1 MPDAPL
7 RRATGPAIAHWLV
20 LSCACIFGCAAPLA
34 ATAAPAQPTASS
46 PAPLAESAANVTFR
60 VHATREGLV
69 GGTTSS
75 GHVITP
81 NDHFV
86 ALPCTCALN
95 KYVRLSFNGKSQVV
109 PVYDVGPWNNKDDY
123 WMPSDQRYFKG
134 LPRGVPQAT
143 AAYTDKHNNG
153 QSGMGDVVTNPT
165 GVDIGDGTWYELGLT
180 DTVDI
185 TFLWL
190 TDDPTGGVNAA
201 KPAASAP
208 APAAKSV
215 SGAATTTP
223 AAAPKSGFDVKSLP
237 VLGVSDAPPLDSA
250 DPLGTGF
257 TYVSQTKHNMP
268 DVIAKYWKDKG
279 GVPMFGYPLS
289 EVFVRK
295 ANGETHVYQ
304 YFERVL
310 FEYLPDT
317 NGVALAPLGSWFGEV
332 NGPYDTADPFDS
344 TAKKRYVAA
353 TQHSIGGGILQWYAA
368 NGDADMFGAP
378 ISEEMPYTTP
388 DGRKVTAQLFERAR
402 IEMDANGTV
411 TLGRLGAEWLSQR
424 GWL

>member
-7 RRATGPAIAHWLV
+7 RRAAGPAIGHWLT
-20 LSCACIFGCAAPLA
+20 LSFAFMVACAAPLA
-34 ATAAPAQPTASS
+34 VVAAPAPRSASA
-46 PAPLAESAANVTFR
+46 PAIAPAEGAASVTFR

-95 KYVRLSFNGKSQVV
+95 KKVRLSFNGKSQVV
-109 PVYDVGPWNNKDDY
+109 PVLDIGPWNNSDDY
-123 WMPSDQRYFKG
+123 WMPSDVRTFKG
-134 LPRGVPQAT
+134 LPQGVPQAT
-143 AAYTDKHNNG
+143 AAYTDKHNG
-153 QSGMGDVVTNPT
+153 GKSGMGDVVTNPT
-165 GVDIGDGTWYELGLT
+165 GVDIGDGTWAELGLT

-190 TDDPTGGVNAA
+190 TDDPTGGSAPKSAAASASPAPTAA
-201 KPAASAP
+201 KPAPSA
-208 APAAKSV
+208 
-215 SGAATTTP
+215 TP
-223 AAAPKSGFDVKSLP
+223 KTGFDVSTLP
-237 VLGVSDAPPLDSA
+237 VMGVSDAPPLDDAS
-250 DPLGTGF
+250 PLGTGF
-257 TYVSQTKHNMP
+257 TFVSQTKHNIP
-268 DVIAKYWKDKG
+268 DPIAKYWKDKG

-310 FEYLPDT
+310 FEYLPDSG
-317 NGVALAPLGSWFGEV
+317 GVALAPLGSWFGEV
-332 NGPYDTADPFDS
+332 NGPYDTVDPFDS

-402 IEMDANGTV
+402 IEIDASGAV

-424 GWL
+424 GWM